1 MENMRIDSRC
11 EMDYDALAFQGRPF
25 IPHRKLR
32 TQIALVLTFVVM
44 SLLAVVG
51 TIFGGWRY
59 SFPMTKIID
68 MNATDSLT
76 ADSLDTAL
84 VYTFTGLDSTSGSYA
99 GARPSEFIVMAYIRD
114 SLDTATAPANPATVL
129 IQGLAAGQ
137 YWTIAL
143 LDSAS
148 TELYG
153 SFTTPF
159 ENYYYSRIRFTVAG
173 NEGRIKVYLGMRVLE

>member
-1 MENMRIDSRC
+1 MENMRFDSRA
-11 EMDYDALAFQGRPF
+11 EMDYNALAFRGRPF
-25 IPHRKLR
+25 MPPRRLR
-32 TQIALVLTFVVM
+32 TQIALVLAFVCVF
-44 SLLAVVG
+44 LLAIVG
-51 TIFGGWRY
+51 SIFAGYRY
-59 SFPMTKIID
+59 SYPMTNVID

-76 ADSLDTAL
+76 ADSLDTAR
-84 VYTFTGLDSTSGSYA
+84 VYTFTGLDSTTGSYA
-99 GARPSEFIVMAYIRD
+99 GARPSEIIVMAYIRD

-143 LDSAS
+143 LDSADNN
-148 TELYG
+148 LYG

-173 NEGRIKVYLGMRVLE
+173 NEGRIKVYLGMRC